1 MHLLNIENVTCS
13 FEYYVCYM
21 CILYQGMK
29 KIKWKK
35 ENILNLKLLK
45 NESKAINCNTLIF
58 LSEIELRRFRPP
70 DGFPAVFLCFVKILV
85 SKSYDFLRIHAR
97 SWMEPGDAQ

>member
-1 MHLLNIENVTCS
+1 MTCS

-21 CILYQGMK
+21 CILYQGME

-58 LSEIELRRFRPP
+58 
-70 DGFPAVFLCFVKILV
+70 
-85 SKSYDFLRIHAR
+85 
-97 SWMEPGDAQ
+97 

>member
-1 MHLLNIENVTCS
+1 MTCS
-13 FEYYVCYM
+13 FEYYVYYM
-21 CILYQGMK
+21 CILYQGME

-58 LSEIELRRFRPP
+58 
-70 DGFPAVFLCFVKILV
+70 
-85 SKSYDFLRIHAR
+85 
-97 SWMEPGDAQ
+97 